1 MKFAAPGNKK
11 AYYNQ
16 LLLKKYIKTNM
27 SQPANFRE
35 LIFFTEICILNTTN
49 EIFVLKKSVEIV
61 HVIIWDLIEQLS
73 FYSLFLDYNEYHMI
87 ILTFYS
93 TTIMI

>member
-1 MKFAAPGNKK
+1 
-11 AYYNQ
+11 
-16 LLLKKYIKTNM
+16 M
-27 SQPANFRE
+27 SQPANFKE

-73 FYSLFLDYNEYHMI
+73 FYSLFFRLQRISYDYFNVLQYDYNDI
-87 ILTFYS
+87 VLDFGIKQNR
-93 TTIMI
+93 I